1 MDISYVITQK
11 QEDGSTNVFITKMD
25 SFDYDHFYEDYQQIL
40 FKQYKVDK
48 NNIATQGAEQSL
60 LELEQSQKPPEKQQ
74 AEQPLLEL
82 AEQSQKPP
90 EKQQAEQPQNQQAQ
104 PQYPRPN
111 RQPPQPPA
119 GPAGGKRKRKTEKKN
134 RKGKRNVKTI
144 KLR

>member
-25 SFDYDHFYEDYQQIL
+25 SFDYDDFYEDYQQIL

-60 LELEQSQKPPEKQQ
+60 LEL
-74 AEQPLLEL
+74 
-82 AEQSQKPP
+82 EQSQKPP

>member
-25 SFDYDHFYEDYQQIL
+25 NSFDYDHFYEDYQQIL

-74 AEQPLLEL
+74 AEQP
-82 AEQSQKPP
+82 
-90 EKQQAEQPQNQQAQ
+90 QNQQAQ
-104 PQYPRPN
+104 PQYPPPRP
-111 RQPPQPPA
+111 PPPA
-119 GPAGGKRKRKTEKKN
+119 RRAGGKRKRKTEKKN

>member
-25 SFDYDHFYEDYQQIL
+25 NSFDYDHFYEDYQQIL

-104 PQYPRPN
+104 PQYPPPRP
-111 RQPPQPPA
+111 PPPA
-119 GPAGGKRKRKTEKKN
+119 RRAGGKRKRKTEKKN

>member
-25 SFDYDHFYEDYQQIL
+25 NSFDYDHFYEDYQQIL

-60 LELEQSQKPPEKQQ
+60 LEL
-74 AEQPLLEL
+74 
-82 AEQSQKPP
+82 EQSQKPP